1 MSSRHRVAE
10 YNASRMPRREA
21 GLWGSRRRPIAPS
34 AQSPSLQEHFVSTA
48 TPGPSGPGFELVAL
62 RWPLVAV
69 ATVLGLGIA
78 GYMAIEGWTF
88 FDALYMVITTV
99 TTVGYGEIQ
108 PLSTAGRTFTM
119 LLIVL
124 GVGTML
130 YTLSTVVHYA
140 VEGELTRRVGRRRMQ
155 GRIEQLRD
163 HVVLCG
169 YGRVGRQIAA
179 EFRRERVAYVVVD
192 VNESSLATASADGC
206 LWVPGNAAGDDVLLA
221 AGVKRARGL
230 ITAVD
235 SDVDNV
241 YVTLSARGLNPSLYI
256 VARASREDAEPKL
269 RRAGADRVIS
279 PYQIGGRRM
288 AMLAL
293 RPVAVDFV
301 DTIMHDPNTDL
312 LLEELEVRPASPMV
326 GKSLEAARGVEAAG
340 AIVLAVKRDSRLIP
354 NPPGDLVVRAGDQL
368 VVMGSP
374 SDLRA
379 IEGRA

>member
-1 MSSRHRVAE
+1 
-10 YNASRMPRREA
+10 
-21 GLWGSRRRPIAPS
+21 
-34 AQSPSLQEHFVSTA
+34 VSTA
-48 TPGPSGPGFELVAL
+48 TPGPSEPGFEFVAL

-69 ATVLGLGIA
+69 ATVLAVGVA
-78 GYMAIEGWTF
+78 GYMLIEGWGF

-99 TTVGYGEIQ
+99 TTVGYGEIL
-108 PLSTAGRTFTM
+108 PLSPTGRAFTM
-119 LLIVL
+119 LLIVM

-140 VEGELTRRVGRRRMQ
+140 VEGELTRQVGRRRMQ
-155 GRIEQLRD
+155 GRIERLGQ

-179 EFRRERVAYVVVD
+179 EFRRENVTFVVVD
-192 VNESSLATASADGC
+192 VNESSLAAASDDGC
-206 LWVPGNAAGDDVLLA
+206 LWVPGNAASDDVLLA
-221 AGVKRARGL
+221 AGVKRARAL

-241 YVTLSARGLNPSLYI
+241 YVTLSARGLNPGLFI

-293 RPVAVDFV
+293 RPIAVDFV
-301 DTIMHDPNTDL
+301 DTIMHDPSTDL
-312 LLEELEVRPASPMV
+312 LLEELEVRPESPLV
-326 GKSLEAARGVEAAG
+326 GKSLETARAAEAAG
-340 AIVLAVKRDSRLIP
+340 AIVLAVKRDGQLIP
-354 NPPGDLVVRAGDQL
+354 NPRGDLVVRAGDQL
-368 VVMGSP
+368 VVMGTP
-374 SDLRA
+374 GDLRA

>member
-1 MSSRHRVAE
+1 
-10 YNASRMPRREA
+10 MPRREA
-21 GLWGSRRRPIAPS
+21 GLWGSRRRPIARS

-206 LWVPGNAAGDDVLLA
+206 LWVPGNAASDDVLLA

-279 PYQIGGRRM
+279 PYKASGTEM
-288 AMLAL
+288 ARLAL
-293 RPVAVDFV
+293 HPNVSGTMDVAAEYRLEEITVQAGSAGASRTVGDVRGGSFIVGVRASDGSFRPQPAAEFV
-301 DTIMHDPNTDL
+301 LRAGDVVMAIGTPRTL
-312 LLEELEVRPASPMV
+312 ERLEELFSGQSSQAT
-326 GKSLEAARGVEAAG
+326 LT
-340 AIVLAVKRDSRLIP
+340 
-354 NPPGDLVVRAGDQL
+354 
-368 VVMGSP
+368 
-374 SDLRA
+374 
-379 IEGRA
+379 

>member
-1 MSSRHRVAE
+1 MGS
-10 YNASRMPRREA
+10 PR
-21 GLWGSRRRPIAPS
+21 
-34 AQSPSLQEHFVSTA
+34 
-48 TPGPSGPGFELVAL
+48 PSGPGFELAAL
-62 RWPLVAV
+62 RWPLLAVAV
-69 ATVLGLGIA
+69 VLTIGTL
-78 GYMAIEGWTF
+78 GYMVIEGWGVF
-88 FDALYMVITTV
+88 EALYMVITTV
-99 TTVGYGEIQ
+99 TTVGYGENG
-108 PLSTAGRTFTM
+108 PLSAAGRAFTM
-119 LLIVL
+119 LLIVM

-130 YTLSTVVHYA
+130 YTLSTVVQYA
-140 VEGELTRRVGRRRMQ
+140 VQGELTRQVGRRRMQ
-155 GRIEQLRD
+155 ARIERLRD

-179 EFRRERVAYVVVD
+179 EFRRENVPYVVVD
-192 VNESSLATASADGC
+192 VNESSLAAASDEGC
-206 LWVPGNAAGDDVLLA
+206 LWVPGNAASDEVLLA
-221 AGVKRARGL
+221 AGVKRARAL

-241 YVTLSARGLNPSLYI
+241 YVTLSARGLNPNLYI

-301 DTIMHDPNTDL
+301 DTVMHDPSTDL
-312 LLEELEVRPASPMV
+312 LLEELEVRPGSPMV
-326 GKSLEAARGVEAAG
+326 GKSLEAARGAEAAG
-340 AIVLAVKRDSRLIP
+340 AIVLAVKRDARLIP

-368 VVMGSP
+368 VVMGTP
-374 SDLRA
+374 RDLRV

>member
-1 MSSRHRVAE
+1 MRSS
-10 YNASRMPRREA
+10 
-21 GLWGSRRRPIAPS
+21 
-34 AQSPSLQEHFVSTA
+34 
-48 TPGPSGPGFELVAL
+48 GPSGPGFELVAL
-62 RWPLVAV
+62 RWPLLAV
-69 ATVLGLGIA
+69 ATVLAVGVA
-78 GYMAIEGWTF
+78 GYVLIEGWGL

-108 PLSTAGRTFTM
+108 PLSPTGRAFTM

-155 GRIEQLRD
+155 GRIEQLRQ

-179 EFRRERVAYVVVD
+179 EFRRENVSYVVVD
-192 VNESSLATASADGC
+192 VNESSLAAAADDGC
-206 LWVPGNAAGDDVLLA
+206 LWVPGNASSDDVLLA
-221 AGVKRARGL
+221 AGVKQARAL
-230 ITAVD
+230 IAAVD

-241 YVTLSARGLNPSLYI
+241 YVTLSARGLNPNLYI

-293 RPVAVDFV
+293 RPIAVDFV
-301 DTIMHDPNTDL
+301 DTVMHDPNTDL
-312 LLEELEVRPASPMV
+312 LLEELEVRAESPLV
-326 GKSLEAARGVEAAG
+326 GKSLEASRDAEAAG
-340 AIVLAVKRDSRLIP
+340 AIVLAVKRDAQLIP
-354 NPPGDLVVRAGDQL
+354 NPPGDFVVRAGDQL
-368 VVMGSP
+368 VVMGTP
-374 SDLRA
+374 DDLRA

>member
-1 MSSRHRVAE
+1 MGS
-10 YNASRMPRREA
+10 PR
-21 GLWGSRRRPIAPS
+21 
-34 AQSPSLQEHFVSTA
+34 
-48 TPGPSGPGFELVAL
+48 PSGPGFELAAL
-62 RWPLVAV
+62 RWPLLAVAV
-69 ATVLGLGIA
+69 VLTIGTL
-78 GYMAIEGWTF
+78 GYMVIEGWGVF
-88 FDALYMVITTV
+88 EALYMVITTV
-99 TTVGYGEIQ
+99 TTVGYGEIG
-108 PLSTAGRTFTM
+108 PLSAAGRAFTM
-119 LLIVL
+119 LLIVM

-130 YTLSTVVHYA
+130 YTLSTVVQYA
-140 VEGELTRRVGRRRMQ
+140 VQGELTRQVGRRRMQ
-155 GRIEQLRD
+155 ARIERLRD

-179 EFRRERVAYVVVD
+179 EFRRENVPYVVVD
-192 VNESSLATASADGC
+192 VNESSLAAASDEGC
-206 LWVPGNAAGDDVLLA
+206 LWVPGNAASDEVLLA
-221 AGVKRARGL
+221 AGVKRARAL

-241 YVTLSARGLNPSLYI
+241 YVTLSARGLNPNLYI

-301 DTIMHDPNTDL
+301 DTVMHDPSTDL
-312 LLEELEVRPASPMV
+312 LLEELEVRPGSPMV
-326 GKSLEAARGVEAAG
+326 GKSLEAARGAEAAG
-340 AIVLAVKRDSRLIP
+340 AIVLAVKRDARLIP

-368 VVMGSP
+368 VVMGTP
-374 SDLRA
+374 RDLRV